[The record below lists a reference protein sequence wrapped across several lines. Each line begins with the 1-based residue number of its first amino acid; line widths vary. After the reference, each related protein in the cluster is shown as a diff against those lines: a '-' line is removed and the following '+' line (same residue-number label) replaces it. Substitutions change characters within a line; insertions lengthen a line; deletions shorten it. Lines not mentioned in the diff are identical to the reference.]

1 MSLFTKFNSF
11 QYQSEFRIAMA
22 PGTGKNFCLDIGD
35 LSDIT
40 MVGKLSEVNNHIKV
54 E

>member
-1 MSLFTKFNSF
+1 MGEKYFLN
-11 QYQSEFRIAMA
+11 
-22 PGTGKNFCLDIGD
+22 IGD

-40 MVGKLSEVNNHIKV
+40 MTGKLSEINNHIKV